1 LTLRTELSL
10 VLSSLLALST
20 GLAGGTAIYQSAR
33 TMRRELTTQQ
43 QLFAENRAFAL
54 RDNFEILEDELKRLA
69 LLPTMN
75 AADADLL
82 QEQQILAGAHE
93 NSVLYN
99 TAVLLLR
106 ADGTCVRSVPDRSE
120 FRGQPFGQRPW
131 FMAARSGAPGPLF
144 RVTDEPGLGRTLK
157 IVQPLMRDKKFAGA
171 LVGVIA
177 LAEDNL
183 IAPALHDNLPKDT
196 DAVLVDTTGQ
206 ITYPPDRERAAEGS
220 GWAEAIAA
228 AARGASGTLT
238 AEANGQRT
246 LFAFSPVHAATPYA
260 VVFAR
265 PWRTLTAN
273 VEQQGLVLAGMM
285 LFGVILASIAGVLL
299 AGYLARP
306 LQALAS
312 GAIRIA
318 RGEPVPVAERPQAG
332 IARHR
337 SGSAGPSTSREGS
350 GTLSGFPI
358 GTDEIVALRGAFA
371 DMERSIRQ
379 RDQEL
384 RDGATLLEQR
394 VRDRTAEL
402 LATQAALV
410 DAERFA
416 AMGKTSAAIAH
427 ELKNSLNGL
436 GMAVELIAHDPAN
449 EARVARLR
457 PQVAAEIARLRDVV
471 DSLLSFSRSPRIDR
485 GPTDLAGVVSRAI
498 GTVSELAA
506 ERDVSIAVQA
516 PSALRARCD
525 AHKVQGV
532 VVNLV
537 KNAIEAGKAVDVSLR
552 VTDGEAIIEVA
563 DDGPGLSAEARE
575 HLFEPFFTT
584 KPNGTGLGLPTSRRF
599 IEAHGGRIEVETSPV
614 LGGALFRVR
623 LPLDAVEV
631 PLTNATAAPRA

>member
-1 LTLRTELSL
+1 M
-10 VLSSLLALST
+10 LSSLLVVSI

-33 TMRRELTTQQ
+33 SMRRELTTEY

-69 LLPTMN
+69 LLPTMH
-75 AADADLL
+75 AGDADFL
-82 QEQQILAGAHE
+82 QEEQVLAGAHE

-99 TAVLLLR
+99 TAVLLLA
-106 ADGTCVRSVPDRSE
+106 ADGTCVRSVPDRPE
-120 FRGQPFGQRPW
+120 FRGQAFGERPW
-131 FMAARSGAPGPLF
+131 FSAARGGAPGPLF

-183 IAPALHDNLPKDT
+183 IAPALHDNLPRDT
-196 DAVLVDTTGQ
+196 DAVLVDTSGQ
-206 ITYPPDRERAAEGS
+206 IIYPPDRERAAEGS

-228 AARGASGTLT
+228 AARGNSGTLT

-246 LFAFSPVHAATPYA
+246 LFAFSPVHATTPYA
-260 VVFAR
+260 VIFAR

-273 VEQQGLVLAGMM
+273 LEQQGLALGGIL
-285 LFGVILASIAGVLL
+285 LFGLIVASIAGVLL

-318 RGEPVPVAERPQAG
+318 RGEPVPEADRPGAG
-332 IARHR
+332 TEEIA
-337 SGSAGPSTSREGS
+337 
-350 GTLSGFPI
+350 
-358 GTDEIVALRGAFA
+358 ALRGAFA
-371 DMERSIRQ
+371 DMEKSIRQ

-384 RDGATLLEQR
+384 RDGAALLEQR

-436 GMAVELIAHDPAN
+436 GMAVELIAHEPGN

-457 PQVAAEIARLRDVV
+457 PQVAHEISRLRDVV
-471 DSLLSFSRSPRIDR
+471 DSLLSFSRSPRIELGSADLVPVIGEARALLADTIADR
-485 GPTDLAGVVSRAI
+485 GATVVIDTPSHLPLYCDSHKMKGVLVNLIKNAVEAGRNVRVSAAVTD
-498 GTVSELAA
+498 SE
-506 ERDVSIAVQA
+506 
-516 PSALRARCD
+516 
-525 AHKVQGV
+525 V
-532 VVNLV
+532 VVE
-537 KNAIEAGKAVDVSLR
+537 I
-552 VTDGEAIIEVA
+552 A
-563 DDGPGLSAEARE
+563 DDGPGLGDEIRK

-584 KPNGTGLGLPTSRRF
+584 KPNGTGLGLATSSRYV
-599 IEAHGGRIEVETSPV
+599 EAHGGTLETDGTSA
-614 LGGALFRVR
+614 LGGALFRIR
-623 LPLDAVEV
+623 LPRVVRSDWQH
-631 PLTNATAAPRA
+631 AAAASAGRQA

>member
-10 VLSSLLALST
+10 VLSSLLALSI

-33 TMRRELTTQQ
+33 SMRHELTTEH

-75 AADADLL
+75 AGDGDFL
-82 QEQQILAGAHE
+82 QEEQILAGAHE

-99 TAVLLLR
+99 TAVMLLS
-106 ADGTCVRSVPDRSE
+106 ADGRCVRSVPDRSD
-120 FRGQPFGQRPW
+120 FRGQEFGDRPW
-131 FMAARSGAPGPLF
+131 FSAARGGAPGPLF

-157 IVQPLMRDKKFAGA
+157 IVQPLTRDKRFAGA

-183 IAPALHDNLPKDT
+183 IAPALHENLPPDT
-196 DAVLVDTTGQ
+196 DAILVDETGQ
-206 ITYPPDRERAAEGS
+206 IIYPPDRERAAEGS

-228 AARGASGTLT
+228 ARGGNGTLT
-238 AEANGQRT
+238 AEADGQT
-246 LFAFSPVHAATPYA
+246 ALFAYAPVRAATRYA
-260 VVFAR
+260 VVFSW
-265 PWRTLTAN
+265 PWRTLTKN
-273 VEQQGLVLAGMM
+273 LNQQIVALGGIL
-285 LFGVILASIAGVLL
+285 LFGLILASIAGVLL

-312 GAIRIA
+312 AATRIA
-318 RGEPVPVAERPQAG
+318 RGEPVPAAERPAAG
-332 IARHR
+332 
-337 SGSAGPSTSREGS
+337 TE
-350 GTLSGFPI
+350 
-358 GTDEIVALRGAFA
+358 EIVALRGAFA

-384 RDGATLLEQR
+384 RDGAALLEQR

-436 GMAVELIAHDPAN
+436 GMAAELIAQDPAN

-457 PQVAAEIARLRDVV
+457 PQVASEITRLRDVV

-485 GPTDLAGVVSRAI
+485 APTDLAAVVARAVD
-498 GTVSELAA
+498 TLSELAA
-506 ERDVSIAVQA
+506 ERGAAVSVRA

-532 VVNLV
+532 IVNLV
-537 KNAIEAGKAVDVSLR
+537 KNAIEAGKRVEVALR
-552 VTDGEAIIEVA
+552 ESAGEAIIEVA
-563 DDGPGLSAEARE
+563 DDGPGLSAEARG

-599 IEAHGGRIEVETSPV
+599 IEAHGGSIEVGTAPA
-614 LGGALFRVR
+614 LGGALFRLR
-623 LPLDAVEV
+623 LPLEIDDGLAVAGAE
-631 PLTNATAAPRA
+631 APQP